1 MIKLKVARGRPL
13 EQVAALPFRVTPE
26 GRLEVMLVSS
36 RDTHRAVIPKGWPM
50 KKHRDW
56 KAAEIEARQ
65 EAGLIGAI
73 GRKSIGDY
81 RYWKRLQD
89 HFALVKVVVF
99 PLAVSRQ
106 LDEWPER
113 HEREQRWMSPASAAL
128 LVDETDLATLI
139 TDFAMSS
146 TWIKS
151 AHRSSSKTPGRSRK
165 EPSLYP

>member
-1 MIKLKVARGRPL
+1 
-13 EQVAALPFRVTPE
+13 
-26 GRLEVMLVSS
+26 
-36 RDTHRAVIPKGWPM
+36 M
-50 KKHRDW
+50 KKRRDW

-65 EAGLIGAI
+65 EAGLIGTV
-73 GRKSIGDY
+73 GRKPIGDY

-151 AHRSSSKTPGRSRK
+151 VQQSSSKTSGRSRQ
-165 EPSLYP
+165 EPSPHP